1 MKKILTWV
9 SVCLFVTICSSFA
22 DAQQQGRGQQQRPVS
37 AIAPASEL
45 FYRTFTATQLAQA
58 DQREPARPA
67 GRGAPAA
74 MPNTANVLEE
84 VFKRVPTLVVGV
96 PATPNADGSRK
107 PHIVLSNQR
116 EVFDFL
122 NRPSHG
128 RGANVE
134 GGRASDRQM
143 SPQPTE
149 HIDRLQRNLV
159 ALKVNIIICGNGI
172 TVNDPGMR
180 FGDLLLAP
188 DFSVA
193 RMPFFSNCEA
203 CNAACPEHLG
213 VCFMTVDLNC
223 WCYRFHIETDRT
235 SDPGPVEP
243 DSLTMP
249 RRLRDLAVYGDNLLT
264 NRQGVS
270 DEQFEELNQTIEIIN
285 GAFATELP
293 FAAQDIVQ
301 WGGRGGGLVL
311 SSVRPLSEV
320 PFLVAQP

>member
-1 MKKILTWV
+1 MKKKLTLV
-9 SVCLFVTICSSFA
+9 SVGLLVTIFSSFV
-22 DAQQQGRGQQQRPVS
+22 DAQQQSRGQQQRPVS

-58 DQREPARPA
+58 DQREPAQPA
-67 GRGAPAA
+67 GRGAPAV

-96 PATPNADGSRK
+96 PATPNADGTRR
-107 PHIVLSNQR
+107 PPIVLSNQR

-122 NRPSHG
+122 NRKSDG
-128 RGANVE
+128 RGASAE
-134 GGRASDRQM
+134 GSRASGRQM

-149 HIDRLQRNLV
+149 HIDRLQRNLL

-180 FGDLLLAP
+180 FGDLSLAQGFNAKKFP
-188 DFSVA
+188 IY
-193 RMPFFSNCEA
+193 PNCEK
-203 CNAACPEHLG
+203 CEAACPG
-213 VCFMTVDLNC
+213 ICFMTVELNC
-223 WCYRFHIETDRT
+223 RCYLEKL
-235 SDPGPVEP
+235 DPMRSAGPNMTEM
-243 DSLTMP
+243 SGESMP
-249 RRLRDLAVYGDNLLT
+249 RRLKEIAAHADNMLT
-264 NRQGVS
+264 NGQGLPVTDFDS
-270 DEQFEELNQTIEIIN
+270 INETIEIIN

-293 FAAQDIVQ
+293 FSAQDIVQ
-301 WGGRGGGLVL
+301 WGGRDGGLVL

>member
-1 MKKILTWV
+1 MKKKLALV
-9 SVCLFVTICSSFA
+9 SVCLLVTIYSGFV

-58 DQREPARPA
+58 DQREPAQPA

-96 PATPNADGSRK
+96 PATPNADGTRR
-107 PHIVLSNQR
+107 PPIVLSNQR

-122 NRPSHG
+122 NHKSDG
-128 RGANVE
+128 RGAYVE
-134 GGRASDRQM
+134 GSRASGRQM

-180 FGDLLLAP
+180 FGDLSLAQ
-188 DFSVA
+188 DFKA
-193 RMPFFSNCEA
+193 NKFPIYPNCVKCE
-203 CNAACPEHLG
+203 AACPG
-213 VCFMTVDLNC
+213 ICFMTAELNC
-223 WCYRFHIETDRT
+223 RCYLEKL
-235 SDPGPVEP
+235 DPIRSAGPNMTEMSGEP
-243 DSLTMP
+243 MSRKLKEI
-249 RRLRDLAVYGDNLLT
+249 AAHADNMLT
-264 NRQGVS
+264 NGQGLPVTDFDS
-270 DEQFEELNQTIEIIN
+270 INETIEIIN

-293 FAAQDIVQ
+293 FSAQDIVR
-301 WGGRGGGLVL
+301 WGGRDGGLVL
-311 SSVRPLSEV
+311 SSVRPLSDV
-320 PFLVAQP
+320 PFLVAEP